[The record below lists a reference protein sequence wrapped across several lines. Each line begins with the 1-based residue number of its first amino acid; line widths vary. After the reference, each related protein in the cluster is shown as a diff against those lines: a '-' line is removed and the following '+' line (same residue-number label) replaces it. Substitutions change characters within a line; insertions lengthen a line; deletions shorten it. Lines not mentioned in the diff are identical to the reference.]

1 MISRRNSIILDFE
14 GFIDKPPTLCGVWFN
29 EIFKMVIFDSELKG
43 VCNDSDIFYLDLTEF
58 LKQTILA
65 CQENELKIIGYTQRE
80 LNVFNDNGID
90 LSLFYI
96 DAKRLLKSWYI
107 KNDPGN
113 RPRPFALDSV
123 LKKLGYPVY
132 QFWGNQQT
140 TQRIKSV
147 RDQLINRNQNYSLL
161 TPTTKGKWTKVYKY
175 NQQDVI
181 GLLWALEV
189 TKLITTE

>member
-14 GFIDKPPTLCGVWFN
+14 GFIDKPPTLCGVWFD
-29 EIFKMVIFDSELKG
+29 EIFKMFIFDSDLKG
-43 VCNDSDIFYLDLTEF
+43 VCNDSDIFYIDLTEF

-65 CQENELKIIGYTQRE
+65 CQKNQLKIIGYTQRE
-80 LNVFNDNGID
+80 LNVFNDYGID
-90 LSLFYI
+90 LSPFYV
-96 DAKRLLKSWYI
+96 DAKRLLKSWFI
-107 KNDPGN
+107 KNVPKN

-123 LKKLGYPVY
+123 LKKLGYPKY

-140 TQRIKSV
+140 TQRIKNV
-147 RDQLINRNQNYSLL
+147 RDQLINRNQNYSSL

-175 NQQDVI
+175 NQQDVM